1 MSGNIP
7 QYGDMLYLVNIQN
20 EECEEYKII
29 EVTQKQN
36 DNQGKMFYRCRVM
49 GENSTPF
56 TAHPD
61 FLDYYPDDDGYFID
75 FLGTMIPVP
84 VMDKAQKARY
94 RLGTYK
100 KKQKADFE
108 KYNGPRR
115 MRYLTN
121 LFSLQRKIMG
131 YDTSEE
137 DKAETKNISALRYY
151 YCYQPKDIFDANY
164 LFFEISDLT
173 QKIIEEIFPCDE
185 NDAYYNNDWTVRFCN
200 IICNGNATFI
210 VVTHQYK
217 GDWAR
222 SFDSKGDF
230 CNLPEERHYYQ
241 KNFNAKIVESN
252 EYPRGFGIVMQQ
264 NVIWGG
270 FEDCIN
276 LEARTVADM
285 PTFTQI
291 FAYDSVEVDNTT
303 I

>member
-7 QYGDMLYLVNIQN
+7 QYGDMLYLVNIMT

-29 EVTQKQN
+29 EVTQKQQAN
-36 DNQGKMFYRCRVM
+36 HGKSFYRCRIM
-49 GENSTPF
+49 RSEAGFSDMTYY
-56 TAHPD
+56 
-61 FLDYYPDDDGYFID
+61 LDYYPDDKGYFID

-84 VMDKAQKARY
+84 AMDKVQKARY
-94 RLGTYK
+94 RLGAYK
-100 KKQKADFE
+100 KKQKEDFE
-108 KYNGPRR
+108 NYNALRR
-115 MRYLTN
+115 IRYLTK
-121 LFSLQRKIMG
+121 LFSLQREILGYNTPEDVEETRKI
-131 YDTSEE
+131 S
-137 DKAETKNISALRYY
+137 NLRYY
-151 YCYQPKDIFDANY
+151 YCYQPKDVFDANY

-173 QKIIEEIFPCDE
+173 QKIIKEIFPCDE
-185 NDAYYNNDWTVRFCN
+185 NDAYYNNDWTVEFCN
-200 IICNGNATFI
+200 IICDGNATFI
-210 VVTHQYK
+210 VATHQYK

-222 SFDSKGDF
+222 SFDSKSDF

-241 KNFNAKIVESN
+241 KNFNAKIIESN

-291 FAYDSVEVDNTT
+291 FAYDRVEVDNTT